1 MTGESR
7 GDIAEATLTFS
18 CPRGRRIKA
27 DLKYDRRRGMQ
38 TIVIS
43 AAIAA
48 RLGANVDQSVEDF
61 DVLARCGG

>member
-1 MTGESR
+1 
-7 GDIAEATLTFS
+7 
-18 CPRGRRIKA
+18 
-27 DLKYDRRRGMQ
+27 MQ

-48 RLGANVDQSVEDF
+48 PGANVDQSVEDF

>member
-1 MTGESR
+1 MTRESR

-27 DLKYDRRRGMQ
+27 NLKYDRRSGMQ
-38 TIVIS
+38 TMVIS

-48 RLGANVDQSVEDF
+48 SGANVDQSVGDF
-61 DVLARCGG
+61 DVLAQCGG

>member
-27 DLKYDRRRGMQ
+27 YLKYDRHRGMQ

-48 RLGANVDQSVEDF
+48 PGANVDQSVEDF

>member
-48 RLGANVDQSVEDF
+48 SGANVDQGVGHF
-61 DVLARCGG
+61 DVLVQCDG

>member
-1 MTGESR
+1 MTRESR

-38 TIVIS
+38 TMAIS

-48 RLGANVDQSVEDF
+48 SGANVDRSVGDF
-61 DVLARCGG
+61 EC